1 MAQEKLKYN
10 FFGDN
15 FFTVFKDIRNK
26 KVELD
31 YPLGGKKDITSWA
44 KEILYNDEGFPTI
57 IVNSN
62 IDSPKQEDNSSDII
76 DDNNPEVEINPQE
89 LQTQQQKVHTTKSKP
104 TKSEREYVEQY
115 ADYAMDQ
122 MKKYGIP
129 ASITL
134 AQGLIETNHG
144 TSRLSR
150 VANNH
155 FGIKGTY
162 NGNFVLA
169 NDDKP
174 NEKFRKY
181 DDPLQSFED
190 HSKLLRG
197 NRYQVNVGNLAL
209 DDYKGWAK
217 GIKKSGY
224 ATAPNYAQSLIDVIE
239 RNGLQKYDKL
249 VLEQKN
255 V

>member
-1 MAQEKLKYN
+1 MEEEVIYDPVRDG
-10 FFGDN
+10 FFN
-15 FFTVFKDIRNK
+15 VFKDVGVTK
-26 KVELD
+26 KQD
-31 YPLGGKKDITSWA
+31 NIFHMPLGDDIELPEGWYVEDGIPVKGTEE
-44 KEILYNDEGFPTI
+44 KEETKTGSVMIN
-57 IVNSN
+57 
-62 IDSPKQEDNSSDII
+62 
-76 DDNNPEVEINPQE
+76 DNNPEVKSNLQKPQE
-89 LQTQQQKVHTTKSKP
+89 QQKVHTTKSKP

-197 NRYQVNVGNLAL
+197 SRYQVNVGNLAL